1 MSASAISARIE
12 NDESIISIPD
22 APDRASG
29 VVARAAGS
37 PRSDQELIK
46 ATNEFAKE
54 DRARS
59 WFHLL
64 TTTALTVLFVV
75 APAFLASLPLA
86 LISSTIAGL
95 LIVRMFILFHDY
107 RHGSIFRGSLAAKAL
122 LETFGVLALTPG
134 EVWSQTHNYH
144 HAHTAKIVGSHVGS
158 YMMLTTAMY
167 KAITPGQRR
176 MYRIVR
182 HPITIALGYLTV
194 FIYGFCTAAF
204 IRNPKKNKS
213 ALVSLVA
220 HVIVGGAVAYFFGAR
235 VFWLCF
241 IVPHFV
247 SHALGAYLFYAQHNF
262 PTAFIQPRET
272 WTFVRAALDS
282 SSYMKLGPIMNY
294 FTGNIGYHH
303 VHHMNHK
310 IPFYRLPE
318 AMAAI
323 EELQHP
329 RGVTSLAPSDIAAC
343 FKLKLWDPEQG
354 RLVGYPRD

>member
-1 MSASAISARIE
+1 MSAEAISATFE
-12 NDESIISIPD
+12 DESSI
-22 APDRASG
+22 APRESA
-29 VVARAAGS
+29 VREA
-37 PRSDQELIK
+37 PRSKPRTDQELIK
-46 ATNEFAKE
+46 ATNEFAQD

-59 WFHLL
+59 WFHLI
-64 TTTALTVLFVV
+64 TTTALTALFVA
-75 APAFLASLPLA
+75 APALTRSVPLA
-86 LISSTIAGL
+86 LAFGTVAGL

-107 RHGSIFRGSLAAKAL
+107 RHGSIFRGSLGAKVI
-122 LETFGVLALTPG
+122 LETFGILALTPG

-144 HAHTAKIVGSHVGS
+144 HAHTAKIIGSHVGS
-158 YMMLTTAMY
+158 YAMLTTAMY
-167 KAITPGQRR
+167 KAITPGQRL
-176 MYRIVR
+176 MYRVVR
-182 HPITIALGYLTV
+182 HPLTIAFGYLTV
-194 FIYGFCTAAF
+194 FVYGFCTAAF
-204 IRNPKKNKS
+204 IRNPRKNRS

-220 HVIVGGAVAYFFGAR
+220 HLAVGVAVAWFFGAR

-241 IVPHFV
+241 FVPHFI

-262 PTAFIQPRET
+262 PNAYVQPRET
-272 WTFVRAALDS
+272 WSFARAALDS

-303 VHHMNHK
+303 VHHMNHR

-329 RGVTSLAPSDIAAC
+329 RGVTSLAPSEIIAC

-354 RLVGYPRD
+354 RLVGYPKA